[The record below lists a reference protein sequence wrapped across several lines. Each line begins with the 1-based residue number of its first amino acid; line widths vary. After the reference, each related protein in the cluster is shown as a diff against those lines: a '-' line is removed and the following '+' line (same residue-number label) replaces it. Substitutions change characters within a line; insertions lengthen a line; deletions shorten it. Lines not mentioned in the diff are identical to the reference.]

1 MSEPARPSGR
11 YSMRAEVLDFFPAIS
26 DFLDPLPKNSD
37 LSHAAL
43 RMMERSMGAD
53 VVDAE
58 GCLG

>member
-1 MSEPARPSGR
+1 
-11 YSMRAEVLDFFPAIS
+11 MRAEVLDFFPAIS

-43 RMMERSMGAD
+43 RMMERNMGAD

>member
-1 MSEPARPSGR
+1 
-11 YSMRAEVLDFFPAIS
+11 MRAEVLDFFPAIS

-37 LSHAAL
+37 LGHAAL
-43 RMMERSMGAD
+43 RMMERNMGAD